1 MNFRKL
7 IALVPALILS
17 ACATVPSDYPREESF
32 AIDANTATELKT
44 IVDEWR
50 ADNPGPSGFFPLIDG
65 MPALGAR
72 IRLIELA
79 EKSIDAQY
87 FLMKGD
93 TAGEIFAGALL
104 EAADRGVRV
113 RFLLDDIFTEVRD
126 KELEMLDAHPN
137 IEVRLFNPISRRGID
152 TLNFLGDFRRANRRM
167 HNKSFTADNQ
177 VSIVGGRNIANEYF
191 DLRPEGVFLD
201 LDVIGIGPVAAKV
214 SSVFD
219 RYWNHERA
227 LPLDAVAA
235 QYRPEEL
242 EAIRKVVIEGFETA
256 GDSAYSRARTSP
268 IIEDLLSSH
277 RPLYSAS
284 AQVFSDDPD
293 KLIRPR
299 DPSEDRLVQQLVE
312 VVGNAQQQVV
322 AFTPYLVPGDKGVEF
337 WSSLVA
343 RGVRVTLLTNSLASN
358 NHASV
363 HSAYRR
369 YRKPLLE
376 AGVELYEVRADAVTP
391 EDAAESLTLHTKGLV
406 VDRKRV
412 FIGSFNMN
420 SRSAEVDSEMGLLI
434 DSQEMGAQLTDLA
447 YQRLEEMAYRVALD
461 ERGRLR
467 WHARI
472 DGVEVVE
479 TSEPQASGWKRF
491 LAFLLRI
498 APESQL

>member
-1 MNFRKL
+1 MNVRQI
-7 IALVPALILS
+7 IALVPVLLLS
-17 ACATVPSDYPREESF
+17 ACATVSFDYPREESV
-32 AIDANTATELKT
+32 AIDANTSTALKT
-44 IVDEWR
+44 VVDEWR
-50 ADNPGPSGFFPLIDG
+50 AENPGPSGFFPLMEG
-65 MPALGAR
+65 MSALGAR

-79 EKSIDAQY
+79 EKSVDAQY

-93 TAGEIFAGALL
+93 TAGQIFAGALL
-104 EAADRGVRV
+104 KAADRGVRV
-113 RFLLDDIFTEVRD
+113 RFLLDDIFTTVKD
-126 KELEMLDAHPN
+126 KELEVLDAHPN
-137 IEVRLFNPISRRGID
+137 IEVRLFNPISRRGFD

-167 HNKSFTADNQ
+167 HNKSFTVDNQ
-177 VSIVGGRNIANEYF
+177 VTIVGGRNIANEYF

-201 LDVIGIGPVAAKV
+201 LDVIGIGPVAARV

-227 LPLDAVAA
+227 LPLEAVASKFK
-235 QYRPEEL
+235 PEDL
-242 EAIRKVVIEGFETA
+242 EALRRKVIEGFETA
-256 GDSAYSRARTSP
+256 GDSAYSRARTIP
-268 IIEDLLSSH
+268 IIEDLFAGRS
-277 RPLYSAS
+277 PLYSAS
-284 AQVFSDDPD
+284 ADVFSDEPD

-299 DPSEDRLVQQLVE
+299 DPKEDLLVQQLVE
-312 VVGNAQQQVV
+312 VVGDAQQEVV

-337 WSSLVA
+337 WSSLAA

-376 AGVELYEVRADAVTP
+376 AGVNLYEVRADAVTP

-406 VDRKRV
+406 VDRKHV

-420 SRSAEVDSEMGLLI
+420 SRSVALDSEMGLLI
-434 DSQEMGAQLTDLA
+434 DSQEMGAQLAELA
-447 YQRLEEMAYRVALD
+447 YQRLEEIAYRVAFD
-461 ERGRLR
+461 ERGRLE

-479 TSEPQASGWKRF
+479 TSEPQAGGWKKF

-498 APESQL
+498 VPESQL